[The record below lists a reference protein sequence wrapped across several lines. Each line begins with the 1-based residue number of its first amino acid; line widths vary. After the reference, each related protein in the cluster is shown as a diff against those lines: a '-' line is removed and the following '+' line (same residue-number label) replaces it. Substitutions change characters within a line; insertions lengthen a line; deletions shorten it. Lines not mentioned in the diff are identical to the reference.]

1 MTAIGDAVDEGA
13 GCIAGFVNAYVVE
26 DPSGTCLI
34 DTTMSKTAKPVREAF
49 ERAGISLSQIRTIV
63 LTHEH
68 IDRVRGAAEVQK
80 SSQAIVA
87 CHATDAPF
95 VDGTTPPKLPALL
108 RLFVKV
114 RPVAMRQTLGHG
126 DRVDPLEEIFVPCHT
141 VSEVAFYHAGRT
153 LLFSGDAVVER
164 SGVLTLPAAR
174 FAADLRQ
181 AVESL
186 RLLCQRDVEI
196 LLPGHGVPVRK
207 NVQGHPDDLIA
218 RAPRGFPGA
227 ST

>member
-1 MTAIGDAVDEGA
+1 MTPIGDAVDEGV

-34 DTTMSKTAKPVREAF
+34 DTTMSKSAKPVRKAF
-49 ERAGISLSQIRTIV
+49 ERAGVPLSQIRSIL
-63 LTHEH
+63 LTHQH
-68 IDRVRGAAEVQK
+68 IDHVGGAAEVQG

-87 CHATDAPF
+87 CHAADAPF
-95 VDGTTPPKLPALL
+95 VDGRTPPKLPALL

-114 RPVAMRQTLGHG
+114 RPVGVQRTLGQG
-126 DRVDPLEEIFVPCHT
+126 DRVGPLEVIFVPGHT
-141 VSEVAFYHAGRT
+141 VGEVAFYHAGRK

-164 SGVLTLPAAR
+164 KGVLTLPAPR

-186 RLLCQRDVEI
+186 RLLRQLDVET

-207 NVQGHPDDLIA
+207 NVQGLLDDLIA
-218 RAPRGFPGA
+218 RAPREFLGA